1 MLELE
6 PHVPLDFAREVADYD
21 AEAEVGEWPGPRYN
35 LRYRTLGNGPLLVL
49 IPGIAATYRG
59 YGPTLRR
66 LARRFRTV
74 IYDYPGEHPG
84 DRADLGRITHDDL
97 VDDVFGLID
106 HLEADR
112 AYLFGLSFGTTITL
126 SALHRRPQSFPK
138 AALQGGFAHRGFSP
152 AERMALLLGRRLPG
166 TSARLPFRNQALAI
180 SSKRHFP
187 SGQDDLWAF
196 YLEQNGLTPIASL
209 SHRLD
214 LVSRLDLRPV
224 LGEIPNEILLIQGDD
239 DRIVG
244 RRHFDELTAKLPGAL
259 GRLWPGVGHQP
270 HYTHP
275 GALAEM
281 VGEWFGSGEA
291 RR

>member
-1 MLELE
+1 
-6 PHVPLDFAREVADYD
+6 
-21 AEAEVGEWPGPRYN
+21 
-35 LRYRTLGNGPLLVL
+35 
-49 IPGIAATYRG
+49 
-59 YGPTLRR
+59 
-66 LARRFRTV
+66 
-74 IYDYPGEHPG
+74 
-84 DRADLGRITHDDL
+84 
-97 VDDVFGLID
+97 DDVFGLVN
-106 HLEADR
+106 HLEGDR

-126 SALHRRPQSFPK
+126 SALHRRPELFPR
-138 AALQGGFAHRGFSP
+138 AALQGGFAHRRFSA

-187 SGQDDLWAF
+187 NGQADLWSF

-209 SHRLD
+209 SQRLD

-224 LGEIPNEILLIQGDD
+224 LGEIPNELLLIQGDD

-244 RRHFDELTAKLPGAL
+244 RPHFDELIAKLPGAR

-275 GALAEM
+275 EALAAM
-281 VGEWFGSGEA
+281 VGDWFDPGNSGH
-291 RR
+291 